1 MGVNEME
8 KYFYN
13 GFRVDRPDGS
23 RIYYTIQNRTYNS
36 RPYALYING
45 DQCAWMNT
53 YINRGALVN
62 AVKRAAIEIK
72 YRYPN
77 CIISDICGAEI
88 IK

>member
-1 MGVNEME
+1 ME

-23 RIYYTIQNRTYNS
+23 RIYYTIQTRSFNT
-36 RPYALYING
+36 RPYALYIDG

-62 AVKRAAIEIK
+62 AVKKAAIELK
-72 YRYPN
+72 YRCPN
-77 CIISDICGAEI
+77 YIISDICGAEKI
-88 IK
+88 RK

>member
-1 MGVNEME
+1 ME

-13 GFRVDRPDGS
+13 GFRVDMPDGS
-23 RIYYTIQNRTYNS
+23 RMYYTIQTRLFNT

-62 AVKRAAIEIK
+62 AVKKAAIEIK
-72 YRYPN
+72 YRCPN
-77 CIISDICGAEI
+77 CIISDICGAEKI
-88 IK
+88 RK